1 MERTEYN
8 FWDDRTHELDINPC
22 DRCED
27 YQNGECVS
35 NGGCAKSNL
44 EIFKDM

>member
-1 MERTEYN
+1 MKGDKVMDYN

-22 DRCED
+22 KGCSD

-35 NGGCAKSNL
+35 NGGCGTEREKN
-44 EIFKDM
+44 